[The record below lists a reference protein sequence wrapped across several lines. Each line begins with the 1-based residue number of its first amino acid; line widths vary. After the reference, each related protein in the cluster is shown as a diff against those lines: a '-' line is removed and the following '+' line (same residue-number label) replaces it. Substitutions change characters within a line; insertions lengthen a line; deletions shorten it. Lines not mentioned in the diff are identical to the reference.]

1 MFCTI
6 EADDKIIGFCA
17 LWDRLCENYPERICL
32 QLSARVKVY
41 YSKKKKKKKKKK
53 KFSTP
58 FCLSFYVELFLS
70 ICYVI
75 VTDYVKHTL
84 FLTIC

>member
-6 EADDKIIGFCA
+6 EVDDKIIGFCA
-17 LWDRLCENYPERICL
+17 LWDRLCENYPERIFL

-41 YSKKKKKKKKKK
+41 YSKKK
-53 KFSTP
+53 FSTP
-58 FCLSFYVELFLS
+58 FCLSIYVELFLS
-70 ICYVI
+70 MCYVI

-84 FLTIC
+84 LLTIF